1 MYSGSVHVIVIM
13 VYVFFSANASAG
25 CGVIHTGHHL
35 SDMTL
40 RQCRPPMHE
49 AATELESF
57 FSDKL
62 LHPTCTKK
70 HYRFH
75 LPFIYTG
82 ISPLR
87 DKKGYFYSILPHKV
101 TTKYVFYR
109 VAWLRDQH

>member
-70 HYRFH
+70 HYRK
-75 LPFIYTG
+75 PFVRAAVSFYNHQCS
-82 ISPLR
+82 ISVYIPAVICKVL
-87 DKKGYFYSILPHKV
+87 SIFCK
-101 TTKYVFYR
+101 
-109 VAWLRDQH
+109 